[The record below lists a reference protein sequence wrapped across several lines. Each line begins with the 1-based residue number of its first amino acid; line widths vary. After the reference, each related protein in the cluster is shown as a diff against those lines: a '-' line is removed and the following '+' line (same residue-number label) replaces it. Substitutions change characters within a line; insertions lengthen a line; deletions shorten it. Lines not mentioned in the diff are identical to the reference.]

1 MCCWGW
7 FWELCCL
14 GDAGLLKLGALLLQ
28 CCWGAAGGAVGCL
41 ATVLLGVLLGCCWGC
56 SLELCNSAAG
66 GAAAV
71 LQGVLIGAPGN
82 SAAVCAT
89 AVELGVLLGVLL
101 WGVLLIVLLGAR
113 Q

>member
-1 MCCWGW
+1 M
-7 FWELCCL
+7 
-14 GDAGLLKLGALLLQ
+14 
-28 CCWGAAGGAVGCL
+28 
-41 ATVLLGVLLGCCWGC
+41 
-56 SLELCNSAAG
+56 ELCNSAAG